1 MSVREGGR
9 GVLNPSNSNLF
20 AGDFG
25 DRQMGDDA
33 AEYYVDDFGV
43 EEYLLRFR
51 TFVLTSQGLS
61 IGSYLGDEHYRD
73 NVAYLRQSLSRYG
86 VGAKLE
92 AKLHGWVI
100 GQFVRYTAHD
110 AQCSHG
116 YAQRVIVDTVDGE
129 TLSELTHHLITDA
142 LDLIE
147 DDMREYLKEEV

>member
-1 MSVREGGR
+1 MDYTAKTRIIR
-9 GVLNPSNSNLF
+9 DLQ
-20 AGDFG
+20 GD
-25 DRQMGDDA
+25 
-33 AEYYVDDFGV
+33 
-43 EEYLLRFR
+43 LLDCNHATRRFFR
-51 TFVLTSQGLS
+51 CWLD
-61 IGSYLGDEHYRD
+61 GSYLGDEHYRD

-129 TLSELTHHLITDA
+129 TLADLTHHLITDA

-147 DDMREYLKEEV
+147 DDMREYLKETA

>member
-1 MSVREGGR
+1 MDHTAKTRIIRDLQGD
-9 GVLNPSNSNLF
+9 LLDSNH
-20 AGDFG
+20 AT
-25 DRQMGDDA
+25 R
-33 AEYYVDDFGV
+33 
-43 EEYLLRFR
+43 RFFR
-51 TFVLTSQGLS
+51 CWLD
-61 IGSYLGDEHYRD
+61 GSYLGDEHYRD

-129 TLSELTHHLITDA
+129 TLSELTQHLITDA